1 MRLHTLAL
9 ALLCVLA
16 TPAFADEPAQAAPK
30 VKWVLPWKQGVALSY
45 QTEDTATEVKD
56 GATSRTR
63 ATDTT
68 HVRIAEASDAGFV
81 QVWSSENGTYDVLE
95 GPPALQAQ
103 AIQQRAT
110 IAALSGVPLEVKLA
124 TDGTYAGVRN
134 LDTLI
139 AKIRAVTA
147 PTLLVAIESQMAQI
161 EDPKAR
167 EKARATAKAN
177 TDAAL
182 DRMLT
187 PAYVEALLTRQ
198 IQDYDGFH
206 GLEIEPDQSYEVQT
220 ALPNPFGGPAFPAKL
235 TFSMS
240 VSPDDPEDLFV
251 AWDMQIDPEKAA
263 VAALAIS
270 EKLAGKKLD
279 NTGKDAVTSL
289 DIADEGLIVV
299 HRPTGVVEMYESTR
313 TTQLPGQLKKV
324 ERHRMRLLDGQHEH
338 YWRDEETADAGA
350 PAKAEG
356 S

>member
-1 MRLHTLAL
+1 MRLRTLAL
-9 ALLCVLA
+9 AVLCALA

-30 VKWVLPWKQGVALSY
+30 VKWVMPWKQGLALSY
-45 QTEDTATEVKD
+45 QTEDMTTAEQD
-56 GATSRTR
+56 GTTSRTR

-81 QVWSSENGTYDVLE
+81 QVWSSEKGTYDVLE

-124 TDGTYAGVRN
+124 ADGTYAGVRN
-134 LDTLI
+134 LDKVI

-147 PTLLVAIESQMAQI
+147 STTLVAIESQMAKI

-167 EKARATAKAN
+167 EKARAAARAN

-206 GLEIEPDQSYEVQT
+206 GLELEPDQSYEAQT
-220 ALPNPFGGPAFPAKL
+220 ELPNPFGGPAFPAKI

-263 VAALAIS
+263 AAALAIG
-270 EKLAGKKLD
+270 EQIAGKKID
-279 NTGKDAVTSL
+279 NTGKDAVRKL
-289 DIADEGLIVV
+289 DIADEGLIIV

-313 TTQLPGQLKKV
+313 TTQMPGQLKKV

-338 YWRDEETADAGA
+338 YWRDEETAGAGESV
-350 PAKAEG
+350 KAEG
-356 S
+356 